1 MELKNNI
8 LRKKI
13 ADLKLLNEQLWIDL
27 YSTRSPSYNE
37 SKRKRISNGNSPD
50 IFRQS
55 TVTMATFDSPSPT
68 KRSGS
73 SPRIRDLGFQ
83 RFRKMNHQTLSMSIQ
98 KCDYSK

>member
-37 SKRKRISNGNSPD
+37 SKSKRISYGNSPD

-55 TVTMATFDSPSPT
+55 TMASSPSPT
-68 KRSGS
+68 KRSES
-73 SPRIRDLGFQ
+73 SPRIRDLGFH
-83 RFRKMNHQTLSMSIQ
+83 RFRKMNH
-98 KCDYSK
+98 